1 MAIKIKYEKV
11 LNRGAKRIKIL
22 DIKALQRYILP
33 VDYTNSDELFP
44 IIGEGESTYAVY
56 EDNHSI
62 IGISRSGITRLLSV
76 GNTMTPEEFKAV
88 VKKIQQCGLRLS
100 LINAHLKEVNA
111 GWNGVV
117 DFRI

>member
-22 DIKALQRYILP
+22 DIKALQRYSLP
-33 VDYTNSDELFP
+33 VDYTYYNELFP
-44 IIGEGESTYAVY
+44 IEGESTYAVY

-76 GNTMTPEEFKAV
+76 GNTMTPEEFEAV
-88 VKKIQQCGLRLS
+88 ARKIRQCGLRLS

-111 GWNGVV
+111 RWNGVV